1 MQASA
6 MLGSDLI
13 VSGYSVQRRVDLTG
27 SISVADVDNMQRIAE
42 SSVTKQLQA
51 QVSGVSVAQSGQPG
65 DEPAIRIR
73 GVGNFGN
80 VNPLYAGDGDPT
92 SSIRDLNPNDVE
104 SLQGRKEDPPA
115 SITGTRPSIPG
126 TIC

>member
-13 VSGYSVQRRVDLTG
+13 VTGYSVHRRVDLTG

-42 SSVTKQLQA
+42 SSVTKQLQG

-80 VNPLYAGDGDPT
+80 VNQLYVVDGVTT
-92 SSIRDLNPNDVE
+92 SSIRDLNHNDVE
-104 SLQGRKEDPPA
+104 SLTVLRSEEQK
-115 SITGTRPSIPG
+115 S
-126 TIC
+126 